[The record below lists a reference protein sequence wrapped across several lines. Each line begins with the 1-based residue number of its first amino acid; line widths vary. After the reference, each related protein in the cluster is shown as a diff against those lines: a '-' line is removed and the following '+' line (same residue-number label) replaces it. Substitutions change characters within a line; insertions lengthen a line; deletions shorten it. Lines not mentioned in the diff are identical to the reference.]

1 MSDGAKR
8 LRVGVIGVGWQGE
21 GHLANFTAYPRSR
34 LAAICDVNE
43 ALLKERAEAFGG
55 VHTFADYHE
64 LLACDGVDAVAIV
77 TPDHV
82 HREIA
87 VAAFEA
93 GKHVLLEKPMATNVE
108 DAEAI
113 AAAARKAKGIG
124 MLNLSNRWMYT
135 FAKGKELLDSGA
147 VGDVQ
152 YVFARM
158 TNRIDV
164 PTQRLTWLKNSH
176 PAHWIG
182 VHRLD
187 VARWWIGR
195 EAVRVRGVHRRGVLA
210 KQGYDAPDFYQATI
224 EFDGGAVMSLE
235 GGWSLPLSHPSMI
248 DSKFYAL
255 CTQGVIDIDRVRSEL
270 LVTTVDAYQPSTPTA
285 GPALDQRGGFTFRA
299 TRHFVDCALD
309 GKQPMTT
316 IDDGLALTRILCAVV
331 QSCEADGKVV
341 EL

>member
-1 MSDGAKR
+1 MSATADK

-21 GHLANFTAYPRSR
+21 GHLANFTACERAE
-34 LAAICDVNE
+34 LTAICDVNAE
-43 ALLKERAEAFGG
+43 LLAQRAEAFG
-55 VHTFADYHE
+55 VPNTFADYHD
-64 LLACDGVDAVAIV
+64 LLACDAVDAVAIV
-77 TPDHV
+77 TPDHL

-87 VAAFEA
+87 VAAFQA
-93 GKHVLLEKPMATNVE
+93 GKHVLLEKPMATNMA
-108 DAEAI
+108 DAQAI
-113 AAAARKAKGIG
+113 ADAAHAAKGIG

-135 FAKGKELLDSGA
+135 FAKGKDLVDSGA
-147 VGDVQ
+147 VGDIQ

-164 PTQRLTWLKNSH
+164 PTEKLTWLKSSH

-187 VARWWIGR
+187 IARWWLGR
-195 EAVRVRGVHRRGVLA
+195 EAVRVRGVHRKGVLA
-210 KQGYDAPDFYQATI
+210 SQGYDAPDFYQATI

-235 GGWSLPLSHPSMI
+235 GGWSLPLSHPSII

-255 CTQGVIDIDRVRSEL
+255 CTKGVVDIDRVRSEL
-270 LVTTVDAYQPSTPTA
+270 LVTTADAYQPSTPTA
-285 GPALDQRGGFTFRA
+285 GAALDQRGGFTFRA
-299 TRHFVDCALD
+299 TRHFVDCAL
-309 GKQPMTT
+309 GGTQPMTT

-331 QSCEADGKVV
+331 ESCEADGKVV